1 MNKFNRWH
9 GHCSIQIQNHITGGN
24 KMFNL
29 KNIVYK
35 FEKLMTAVT
44 FAEVGQRDTALEIM
58 NEKPFNRNKRNAE
71 KVKNRI
77 DQRPVL
83 RA

>member
-1 MNKFNRWH
+1 
-9 GHCSIQIQNHITGGN
+9 
-24 KMFNL
+24 MFNL
-29 KNIVYK
+29 TNLIYK

-44 FAEVGQRDTALEIM
+44 FAEAGQSDTALEIM
-58 NEKPFNRNKRNAE
+58 KQRPVNKSKRNAE
-71 KVKNRI
+71 KVRKQI

>member
-1 MNKFNRWH
+1 
-9 GHCSIQIQNHITGGN
+9 
-24 KMFNL
+24 MFNL
-29 KNIVYK
+29 KSLIYK

-44 FAEVGQRDTALEIM
+44 FAEAGQRDTALEIM
-58 NEKPFNRNKRNAE
+58 NERPVNISKRKAE
-71 KVKNRI
+71 KVRNRI

>member
-1 MNKFNRWH
+1 
-9 GHCSIQIQNHITGGN
+9 
-24 KMFNL
+24 MFNL
-29 KNIVYK
+29 RSVIYK

-44 FAEVGQRDTALEIM
+44 FAEAGQGDTALEILSERPV
-58 NEKPFNRNKRNAE
+58 NKSKRNAE
-71 KVKNRI
+71 KIRKRI

>member
-1 MNKFNRWH
+1 MALAIVRV
-9 GHCSIQIQNHITGGN
+9 QNHITGGN

-29 KNIVYK
+29 KNIIYK

-44 FAEVGQRDTALEIM
+44 FAEAGQRDTALEIM
-58 NEKPFNRNKRNAE
+58 NEKPFNRNKHNAE
-71 KVKNRI
+71 KAKNRI

>member
-1 MNKFNRWH
+1 
-9 GHCSIQIQNHITGGN
+9 
-24 KMFNL
+24 MFTL

-44 FAEVGQRDTALEIM
+44 FAEAGQKDTALEIM
-58 NEKPFNRNKRNAE
+58 NEKPANRSERRSE
-71 KVKNRI
+71 KPKNRI